1 MNKRSVLKLLGLTL
15 IAALLLAA
23 CAPDAAQP
31 QYSEGDF
38 PPEVLEESENAP
50 DDAGE
55 MDGDMAEAAADVVD
69 EMDDDADDTSGD
81 VEEMPGSEDMVDAV
95 DDDDQ
100 LDDPARVPYTN
111 EDAGF
116 EVYYPEEWHVTSG
129 GEGITYITSFAMSEA
144 GSGGIP
150 EGETKID
157 IIVTVPEQA
166 QTIDDIVVEAEQ
178 QTAEADTE
186 ITSQDTVEVG
196 GNGESVEAL
205 RITFEGT
212 AGETAM
218 QYAVINGY
226 GVRMVGY
233 GELGEF
239 FDTAESIRLTGE

>member
-1 MNKRSVLKLLGLTL
+1 MREYWNQNMGRRDNLRLLVLTL
-15 IAALLLAA
+15 IIVLLLAA
-23 CAPDAAQP
+23 CAPDAVLP

-38 PPEVLEESENAP
+38 PAEVLEETEAP
-50 DDAGE
+50 GS
-55 MDGDMAEAAADVVD
+55 VD
-69 EMDDDADDTSGD
+69 EMVDDAEGMSDDA
-81 VEEMPGSEDMVDAV
+81 EEMPGSEDMVDAV

-100 LDDPARVPYTN
+100 LDDPARVAYTN
-111 EDAGF
+111 EEAGF

-157 IIVTVPEQA
+157 IIVTSPEQA
-166 QTIDDIVVEAEQ
+166 QTMDDIVVEAEQ
-178 QTAEADTE
+178 QTADSDTD

-196 GNGESVEAL
+196 ESIEAL
-205 RITFEGT
+205 RMTFEGA

-218 QYAVINGY
+218 QYAVVNGY

-233 GELGEF
+233 GELGPF
-239 FDTAESIRLTGE
+239 FDTAESIRNTGQ